1 MTPNNNLLAL
11 QQEWTTLQNQFDSYE
26 KYSLLIK
33 LFNVLVTCT
42 LLFAFNAGCWAVLI
56 CAVLCLQ
63 DGIWKTFQSRMAE
76 RIETVESAISK

>member
-1 MTPNNNLLAL
+1 MDAPLWNPYRDT
-11 QQEWTTLQNQFDSYE
+11 QR
-26 KYSLLIK
+26 
-33 LFNVLVTCT
+33 T